1 MSALHLDGRLLIC
14 GCCRDQQIVL
24 RTLDGDRQIGASSSR
39 DPDGFAA
46 AREML
51 ASLTKAGRLI
61 PEPWICFNCQGGF
74 VC

>member
-24 RTLDGDRQIGASSSR
+24 RTLDGDRHIGASYSR
-39 DPDGFAA
+39 DPIGFVA
-46 AREML
+46 ARETL
-51 ASLTKAGRLI
+51 ASLAKADRLI
-61 PEPWICFNCQGGF
+61 PEPWICFNCQGDF